1 MQPVHDLRRI
11 DLNLLVVLDALLQ
24 ERHVSRAAERLAMT
38 QPAVSHALRRL
49 RQLLDDPLLLRGA
62 GGLRLSTKAAALQPL
77 LVEALDC
84 VRGLVSCERFDP
96 TTAKR
101 QFHLGMSDHGVRMLL
116 PRLVQTLRAEAP
128 GIDLIVTQA
137 ARDTMLR
144 QVLAGEL
151 DLVASVFSE
160 VPPGLRSR
168 LLHSDR
174 FVCVADAS
182 HASDMPV
189 LTLDRYLARPHLMV
203 SLGGSAYSA
212 VDGWLTSQGL
222 QRRIATVVPHFTVAP
237 ELVRGTDLLLTL
249 PRRVLQAVR
258 TAGLSMWELPFALPP
273 LEFVAVWNAELDMD
287 EGHAWLRETL
297 VRLVSVCNPEELEA
311 IA

>member
-1 MQPVHDLRRI
+1 MHPVHDLRRI

-49 RQLLDDPLLLRGA
+49 RLLLDDPLLLRGG
-62 GGLRLSTKAAALQPL
+62 GGLRLSAKAQALQPQ
-77 LVEALDC
+77 LVEALDR

-96 TTAKR
+96 ATAKR

-116 PRLVQTLRAEAP
+116 PRLVQTLRSLAP
-128 GIDLIVTQA
+128 GIDLVVSQA

-151 DLVASVFSE
+151 DLVAGVFNDI
-160 VPPGLRSR
+160 PPGLRMR
-168 LLHSDR
+168 QLQADR
-174 FVCVADAS
+174 FVCVADAV
-182 HASDMPV
+182 HAKDMPV
-189 LTLDRYLARPHLMV
+189 LTLDRYLSRPHLMV
-203 SLGGSAYSA
+203 SLGGPAYGV
-212 VDGWLTSQGL
+212 VDSWLASQGL

-273 LEFVAVWNAELDMD
+273 LEFLAIWNAERDMD

-297 VRLVSVCNPEELEA
+297 VRLVGEGTPEDA
-311 IA
+311 DAPV